1 MATEGAPQGAPFLCL
16 FANLGR
22 VMSLYAEFLP
32 DAKEMIAD
40 FGVAG
45 SANSGAITFL
55 CMITDPAVMT
65 VLEAGGYCERTQ
77 YNVRLPAATA
87 SWSLPD
93 GSNGASSAIISGG
106 SPVAAFAQGKKIMAG
121 GKTVRITT
129 QTYKPGSAW
138 LTLVVIDDNQ

>member
-1 MATEGAPQGAPFLCL
+1 
-16 FANLGR
+16 
-22 VMSLYAEFLP
+22 MSLYSEFLP

-45 SANSGAITFL
+45 SANSGAITFTCL
-55 CMITDPAVMT
+55 ISDPAVQT
-65 VLEAGGYCERTQ
+65 VLEAGGYMERTQ

-93 GSNGASSAIISGG
+93 GSIGASTAIIVSG
-106 SPVAAFAQGKKIMAG
+106 SPIAFLAQGKKIVAG
-121 GKTVRITT
+121 GKNVRITT

-138 LTLVVIDDNQ
+138 VTLVVIDDNQ

>member
-1 MATEGAPQGAPFLCL
+1 
-16 FANLGR
+16 
-22 VMSLYAEFLP
+22 MSLYAEFLP

-45 SANSGAITFL
+45 TANAGAITFKCL
-55 CMITDPAVMT
+55 ISDPAIQT

-77 YNVRLPAATA
+77 YSVRLPAATA

-93 GSNGASSAIISGG
+93 GSTGASAAIISGG
-106 SPVAAFAQGKKIMAG
+106 SVIPSLAQGKKIVAG
-121 GKTVRITT
+121 GRDVRITT

-138 LTLVVIDDNQ
+138 VTLLVIDDNQ

>member
-1 MATEGAPQGAPFLCL
+1 
-16 FANLGR
+16 
-22 VMSLYAEFLP
+22 MSLYAELLP

-45 SANSGAITFL
+45 TANAGAITFKCL
-55 CMITDPAVMT
+55 ISDPAIQT

-77 YNVRLPAATA
+77 YSVRLPAATA

-93 GSNGASSAIISGG
+93 GSTGASAAIIVGG
-106 SPVAAFAQGKKIMAG
+106 VVIPSLAQGKKIVAG
-121 GKTVRITT
+121 GNNVRITS

-138 LTLVVIDDNQ
+138 VTLIVIDDNQ

>member
-1 MATEGAPQGAPFLCL
+1 
-16 FANLGR
+16 
-22 VMSLYAEFLP
+22 MSLFAEFLP

-93 GSNGASSAIISGG
+93 GSIGASTAIISGG
-106 SPVAAFAQGKKIMAG
+106 SIIPSLAQGKKIVAG

-138 LTLVVIDDNQ
+138 VTLVVIDDNQ

>member
-1 MATEGAPQGAPFLCL
+1 MT
-16 FANLGR
+16 
-22 VMSLYAEFLP
+22 LYADFLA

-45 SANSGAITFL
+45 SATGITFQCL
-55 CMITDPAVMT
+55 ISDPAVMT
-65 VLEAGGYCERTQ
+65 VLEAGGYMERTQ
-77 YNVRLPAATA
+77 YSVRVPAVTA

-93 GSNGASSAIISGG
+93 GSNGSSAALLSGG
-106 SPVAAFAQGKKIMAG
+106 VPIASLGQGKKIVAG

-138 LTLVVIDDNQ
+138 ITLVVIDDNQ

>member
-1 MATEGAPQGAPFLCL
+1 
-16 FANLGR
+16 
-22 VMSLYAEFLP
+22 MSLFAEFLP

-45 SANSGAITFL
+45 SANSGAITFK
-55 CMITDPAVMT
+55 CMITDPAVQT
-65 VLEAGGYCERTQ
+65 VLEAGGYMERTQ
-77 YNVRLPAATA
+77 YLVRLPAVTA

-93 GSNGASSAIISGG
+93 GSIGASTAIISGG
-106 SPVAAFAQGKKIMAG
+106 VPIPSLAQGKKIVAG

-138 LTLVVIDDNQ
+138 VTLIVIDDNQ

>member
-1 MATEGAPQGAPFLCL
+1 
-16 FANLGR
+16 
-22 VMSLYAEFLP
+22 MSLYAELLP

-45 SANSGAITFL
+45 TANAGAITFKCL
-55 CMITDPAVMT
+55 ISDPAIQT

-77 YNVRLPAATA
+77 YSVRLPAATA

-93 GSNGASSAIISGG
+93 GSTGASAAIITGG
-106 SPVAAFAQGKKIMAG
+106 AVIPSLAQGKKIVAG
-121 GKTVRITT
+121 GNNVRITS

-138 LTLVVIDDNQ
+138 VTLIVIDDNQ

>member
-1 MATEGAPQGAPFLCL
+1 
-16 FANLGR
+16 
-22 VMSLYAEFLP
+22 MSLYSEFLA

-45 SANSGAITFL
+45 SANSGAITFYCL
-55 CMITDPAVMT
+55 ISDPAVQT

-77 YNVRLPAATA
+77 YPVRIPAATA

-93 GSNGASSAIISGG
+93 GSNGASAAVISSGAPIASLAI
-106 SPVAAFAQGKKIMAG
+106 GKKIVAG
-121 GKTVRITT
+121 GKTLRITG

-138 LTLVVIDDNQ
+138 VTLVVIDDNQ

>member
-1 MATEGAPQGAPFLCL
+1 
-16 FANLGR
+16 
-22 VMSLYAEFLP
+22 MSLYAEFLP

-45 SANSGAITFL
+45 TANAGAITFKCL
-55 CMITDPAVMT
+55 ISDPAIQT

-77 YNVRLPAATA
+77 YSVRLPAVTA

-93 GSNGASSAIISGG
+93 GSIGASAAIISGG
-106 SPVAAFAQGKKIMAG
+106 SVIPSLAQGKKIVAG
-121 GKTVRITT
+121 GRDVRITT

-138 LTLVVIDDNQ
+138 VTLLVIDDNQ